1 MRLRRQHF
9 RRTSD
14 LAKYH
19 CNFGIFCLCLLQD
32 GNVGVG
38 VFPEGEEALIRCLRF
53 DGLTLYGQ
61 GLTEL
66 EACDCANLLVLD
78 NSAMVE
84 DFLEL

>member
-1 MRLRRQHF
+1 MHHTLTSEF
-9 RRTSD
+9 RKRSLWRFGEKEPRIYCSFAYSAL
-14 LAKYH
+14 LAS
-19 CNFGIFCLCLLQD
+19 
-32 GNVGVG
+32 V
-38 VFPEGEEALIRCLRF
+38 LIRCLRF

-66 EACDCANLLVLD
+66 EACDCANLFVLD